1 MTIIIIIIILLI
13 YVLIKI
19 PKYKKKEKFRNKPK
33 IFSLSGTLKKI
44 PSLVP
49 HVLLN

>member
-33 IFSLSGTLKKI
+33 IFSLSRTLKKI
-44 PSLVP
+44 PLLVP
-49 HVLLN
+49 HVILN